1 MNHPSEWA
9 KFFDER
15 AGCYRYKHKGS
26 GLVRD
31 TLMAIGKTLKKG
43 ATNVAK
49 KVVRSSAEKAGKK
62 LSEVVVEKGS
72 DKIQRILQK
81 RRPKTPTP
89 KPSSSQR
96 TCPESLVASRCNDKT
111 VSNFGEPALKIFP
124 MNIRNDVQSPPR
136 YLEKT
141 EYIQFNLNTPLNFP
155 GNGQHQVKNP
165 AMRFFVR
172 DRNNVYDWYNA
183 YFRVNFNFQ
192 ALADG
197 AMLLVT
203 HGRPPSTVLFP

>member
-9 KFFDER
+9 EFFDER
-15 AGCYRYKHKGS
+15 AGRFRYKHKGS

-89 KPSSSQR
+89 TSRAPKVSSR
-96 TCPESLVASRCNDKT
+96 DAMMKLSR
-111 VSNFGEPALKIFP
+111 I
-124 MNIRNDVQSPPR
+124 
-136 YLEKT
+136 
-141 EYIQFNLNTPLNFP
+141 
-155 GNGQHQVKNP
+155 
-165 AMRFFVR
+165 
-172 DRNNVYDWYNA
+172 
-183 YFRVNFNFQ
+183 
-192 ALADG
+192 LAKE
-197 AMLLVT
+197 V
-203 HGRPPSTVLFP
+203 

>member
-15 AGCYRYKHKGS
+15 AGRFRYKHKGS

-72 DKIQRILQK
+72 DKIQRILQR

-89 KPSSSQR
+89 KPQAPSRAPKVSSR
-96 TCPESLVASRCNDKT
+96 DAMMKLSR
-111 VSNFGEPALKIFP
+111 I
-124 MNIRNDVQSPPR
+124 
-136 YLEKT
+136 
-141 EYIQFNLNTPLNFP
+141 
-155 GNGQHQVKNP
+155 
-165 AMRFFVR
+165 
-172 DRNNVYDWYNA
+172 
-183 YFRVNFNFQ
+183 
-192 ALADG
+192 LAKE
-197 AMLLVT
+197 V
-203 HGRPPSTVLFP
+203 

>member
-15 AGCYRYKHKGS
+15 AGRYRYKHKGS

-89 KPSSSQR
+89 KPQAPSPAPKVSSR
-96 TCPESLVASRCNDKT
+96 DAMMKLSR
-111 VSNFGEPALKIFP
+111 I
-124 MNIRNDVQSPPR
+124 
-136 YLEKT
+136 
-141 EYIQFNLNTPLNFP
+141 
-155 GNGQHQVKNP
+155 
-165 AMRFFVR
+165 
-172 DRNNVYDWYNA
+172 
-183 YFRVNFNFQ
+183 
-192 ALADG
+192 LAKE
-197 AMLLVT
+197 V
-203 HGRPPSTVLFP
+203 

>member
-9 KFFDER
+9 KFYDER
-15 AGCYRYKHKGS
+15 AGRHRYKHKGS

-72 DKIQRILQK
+72 DKIQRILQR

-89 KPSSSQR
+89 KPQAPSRAPKVSSR
-96 TCPESLVASRCNDKT
+96 DAMMKLSR
-111 VSNFGEPALKIFP
+111 I
-124 MNIRNDVQSPPR
+124 
-136 YLEKT
+136 
-141 EYIQFNLNTPLNFP
+141 
-155 GNGQHQVKNP
+155 
-165 AMRFFVR
+165 
-172 DRNNVYDWYNA
+172 
-183 YFRVNFNFQ
+183 
-192 ALADG
+192 LARE
-197 AMLLVT
+197 V
-203 HGRPPSTVLFP
+203 

>member
-15 AGCYRYKHKGS
+15 VGRYRYKHKGS

-81 RRPKTPTP
+81 RRLKTPTP
-89 KPSSSQR
+89 K
-96 TCPESLVASRCNDKT
+96 A
-111 VSNFGEPALKIFP
+111 
-124 MNIRNDVQSPPR
+124 
-136 YLEKT
+136 
-141 EYIQFNLNTPLNFP
+141 
-155 GNGQHQVKNP
+155 
-165 AMRFFVR
+165 
-172 DRNNVYDWYNA
+172 
-183 YFRVNFNFQ
+183 Q
-192 ALADG
+192 ALSPVPEVSSRD
-197 AMLLVT
+197 AMMKLSRILAKE
-203 HGRPPSTVLFP
+203 L

>member
-1 MNHPSEWA
+1 MNHPSEWT

-15 AGCYRYKHKGS
+15 AGRYRYKHKGS

-62 LSEVVVEKGS
+62 LSEAVVEKGS

-89 KPSSSQR
+89 SKTPAPRKTPVLDVSS
-96 TCPESLVASRCNDKT
+96 LDAAMKLSR
-111 VSNFGEPALKIFP
+111 I
-124 MNIRNDVQSPPR
+124 
-136 YLEKT
+136 
-141 EYIQFNLNTPLNFP
+141 
-155 GNGQHQVKNP
+155 
-165 AMRFFVR
+165 
-172 DRNNVYDWYNA
+172 
-183 YFRVNFNFQ
+183 
-192 ALADG
+192 LAKE
-197 AMLLVT
+197 L
-203 HGRPPSTVLFP
+203 

>member
-15 AGCYRYKHKGS
+15 AGRYRYKHKGS

-72 DKIQRILQK
+72 DKIQRILQR

-89 KPSSSQR
+89 KPQAPSRAPKVSSR
-96 TCPESLVASRCNDKT
+96 DAMMKLSR
-111 VSNFGEPALKIFP
+111 I
-124 MNIRNDVQSPPR
+124 
-136 YLEKT
+136 
-141 EYIQFNLNTPLNFP
+141 
-155 GNGQHQVKNP
+155 
-165 AMRFFVR
+165 
-172 DRNNVYDWYNA
+172 
-183 YFRVNFNFQ
+183 
-192 ALADG
+192 LARE
-197 AMLLVT
+197 V
-203 HGRPPSTVLFP
+203 